1 MKYGY
6 CRVST
11 RGQAREGNSLE
22 YQEQKLKDA
31 GASIIYVDTYT
42 GTKIDRPELDK
53 MLKELKDGDT
63 VIVTKLDRIAR
74 SVVQGAE
81 LIERIGNMGVSV
93 HILNMGIIDNTPTG
107 KLIRNVMLSFA
118 EFERDMIVQRTQEG
132 KAVAKLNS
140 DYREGRPKKF
150 TKIQI
155 NHALKLLE
163 NHSYTQVS
171 EMTGISKS
179 TLTRA
184 VRKKNSQL

>member
-22 YQEQKLKDA
+22 YQEQKLRDA

-42 GTKIDRPELDK
+42 GTKIERPELDK

-74 SVVQGAE
+74 SVVQGAD

-107 KLIRNVMLSFA
+107 KLIRNVMLSFFVNLHFFI
-118 EFERDMIVQRTQEG
+118 EI
-132 KAVAKLNS
+132 
-140 DYREGRPKKF
+140 
-150 TKIQI
+150 IQI
-155 NHALKLLE
+155 NMCCSFVAIKLIE
-163 NHSYTQVS
+163 
-171 EMTGISKS
+171 
-179 TLTRA
+179 
-184 VRKKNSQL
+184 